1 MATAPA
7 DESVLARHAPPV
19 PSDDD
24 ASGMLG
30 PGTSAGADLV
40 PPARGEPA
48 PPISTPAP
56 TSDPTPATTPDP
68 SDDVVDTSQ
77 GVFMADYN
85 AFIDD
90 VASEVQ
96 GFIGVSVVDLES
108 GMALASRSQRPD
120 FDLEVASAYNS
131 EMVKGKFRT
140 IRALNLVDDLEDML
154 LTLSNQLHLIKIL
167 NAETFVYLA
176 ADKSQTNLGL
186 LRANMNMVLRR
197 HIL

>member
-1 MATAPA
+1 
-7 DESVLARHAPPV
+7 
-19 PSDDD
+19 
-24 ASGMLG
+24 
-30 PGTSAGADLV
+30 
-40 PPARGEPA
+40 
-48 PPISTPAP
+48 
-56 TSDPTPATTPDP
+56 
-68 SDDVVDTSQ
+68 
-77 GVFMADYN
+77 MADYN

-96 GFIGVSVVDLES
+96 GFTGVSVVDVDS
-108 GMALASRSQRPD
+108 GMALASRTQRPD

-140 IRALNLVDDLEDML
+140 IRALNLDDDLEDML